1 MSSSNLKELVSYSA
15 LGAQKFVTHYYNIMD
30 TKRTNLPQLYRENS
44 KIPRHNLSGFT
55 GLNEVIG
62 LPATKYSVRCFNS
75 HPLPSIAS
83 AIDFTNLNSVSPS
96 VQGSCCILVNVS
108 GDVVYGA
115 DRRGRAFSQTFILAP
130 DVEKSNTFY
139 VSNDCFRFV

>member
-75 HPLPSIAS
+75 HPLPM
-83 AIDFTNLNSVSPS
+83 SPS